1 MIVFSIQNREG
12 KEKIM
17 TFVEIQMLRKG
28 KTPREACLA
37 LLERVGYYAF
47 NRWAVKQGLRLEYV
61 LDIHS
66 EAARKTL
73 DKLKGKG

>member
-1 MIVFSIQNREG
+1 
-12 KEKIM
+12 M
-17 TFVEIQMLRKG
+17 TFIETQMLRKG

-61 LDIHS
+61 LALHHERAKILRAKR
-66 EAARKTL
+66 EE
-73 DKLKGKG
+73 KLQEKHLTS